1 MRISLDAISLR
12 PISRLRFATGA
23 RLLSLALVLLG
34 LLAIAGQLPA
44 EESVNDVA
52 QRQVEEDTAYVVID
66 GVKLFPLRGVAAFK
80 AQSRVNGIEQRIKSV
95 ASDATIPVSV
105 LHYVSQKDRADIL
118 AGDRHLMSIVDA
130 DAALIGL
137 ERKLLAELYTKRI
150 KQAIEEYRYERAP
163 KRLLIHGSY
172 VLGATVLLIFLVIS
186 IGIGFRRF
194 SEHVIQRLESRL
206 IHLSFRSVKI
216 LDASQVQTAARAV
229 LTLIRTLLLLAI
241 FYVYLQF
248 ALSLLPWTRSISY
261 ALIDIVI
268 EPLKIMGNGVLDY
281 IDNIIFLVVLFFVVR
296 YILNL
301 LRVVFSAI
309 SSGRLRFTGFEPEWA
324 WQTYRLVRLLIVAF
338 AVVVA
343 YPYIPGSSS
352 DAFKGVSLFLGV
364 LFSLGSSSVISNVI
378 AGYTMTYRR
387 AFRVGDRVKIG
398 DTIGDVDEIRLL
410 VTHVRSLKNE
420 DIVIPNSTILNTEV
434 TNYSSLARKKGLILH
449 TTVGIGYEVPWR
461 QVEAMLLKAAQLT
474 AGILTEPQPFV
485 LQKSL
490 GDYAVTY
497 ELNCYCDNAQHM
509 MGLYSALHESIQDT
523 FNEYGVQIM
532 TPSYMTDTPQPKVVP
547 KERWY
552 TAPAKPPKTP
562 GKPRPDTPTASE

>member
-1 MRISLDAISLR
+1 MRIRLDAISSR
-12 PISRLRFATGA
+12 PISRLNFAKPERLVLTVL
-23 RLLSLALVLLG
+23 LLSVLLATAG
-34 LLAIAGQLPA
+34 LLSA
-44 EESVNDVA
+44 EESESAVA
-52 QRQVEEDTAYVVID
+52 QSGVGEDTAYVVID
-66 GVKLFPLRGVAAFK
+66 GVKLFPLRGVAAFP
-80 AQSRVNGIEQRIKSV
+80 AQARVNGIEQRIESV
-95 ASDATIPVSV
+95 ASDATIPVSALHFV
-105 LHYVSQKDRADIL
+105 LQKDRADIL
-118 AGDRHLMSIVDA
+118 AGDKHLMSIVEA

-150 KQAIEEYRYERAP
+150 REAIEEYRYERAP

-172 VLGATVLLIFLVIS
+172 VLGATVLLILLVIG

-194 SEHVIQRLESRL
+194 SEKALQRLESRL
-206 IHLSFRSVKI
+206 VQVSIRSVQI
-216 LDASQVQTAARAV
+216 LDASQVQTAARTV
-229 LTLIRTLLLLAI
+229 LTMIRTLLLLAI
-241 FYVYLQF
+241 IYVYLQF

-261 ALIDIVI
+261 ALIDMVI
-268 EPLKIMGNGVLDY
+268 EPLKTMGNGILNY
-281 IDNIIFLVVLFFVVR
+281 IDNIIFLIILFFVVR

-301 LRVVFSAI
+301 LRAMFSAI
-309 SSGRLRFTGFEPEWA
+309 RSGRLTFVGFEREWA
-324 WQTYRLVRLLIVAF
+324 WQTYRLVRLLVLAF

-387 AFRVGDRVKIG
+387 AFKVGDRVKIG
-398 DTIGDVDEIRLL
+398 EAIGDVDEIRLL

-420 DIVIPNSTILNTEV
+420 DIVIPNSTILNAEV
-434 TNYSSLARKKGLILH
+434 TNYSALARENGLILH

-461 QVEAMLLKAAQLT
+461 QVEAMLLQAAQRT

-490 GDYAVTY
+490 GDYAVNY
-497 ELNCYCDNAQHM
+497 ELNCYCDNAQQM
-509 MGLYSALHESIQDT
+509 MGLYSALHENIQDV
-523 FNEYGVQIM
+523 FNEYEVQIM
-532 TPSYMTDTPQPKVVP
+532 TPSYRTDTPQPKIVP

-552 TAPAKPPKTP
+552 AAPAKPP
-562 GKPRPDTPTASE
+562 PDTPTTSE